1 MTAALFLPLF
11 IDLLHLVPGDIMN
24 INILDKMNKVPGGL
38 IIIPLIAAILIN
50 TFAPEALSI
59 GGPTTALFKAGS
71 SAMMGI
77 FLLICGTSINIKQ
90 AGLPLYKGAVLLTLK
105 CIAGGFAVWMM
116 GAWFGP
122 AGFLGI
128 STLAFIACITSSNS
142 SLYIALCANYGDASD
157 AGAISVFC
165 IKDGPFVTM
174 MVLGVSGLA
183 NIPFAALLSMLIP
196 LIIGMLW
203 GNLDERFKQLC
214 ASAQPLIIII
224 MSFAIGANSSIN
236 TVFTAGLSGMLLGV
250 ISALTG
256 ILFYFLYNLFLKK
269 KTALGAALGTTAA
282 SSALTPAMV
291 AQADPSLAM
300 YVDAAT
306 AQLAT
311 ASIITMITAPIL
323 IAWFDKR
330 IKLRTPAVSS
340 GASEVLVA
348 QEQKENH

>member
-1 MTAALFLPLF
+1 
-11 IDLLHLVPGDIMN
+11 MN

-38 IIIPLIAAILIN
+38 IIIPLLAAILIN
-50 TFAPEALSI
+50 TFVPQVLAI
-59 GGPTTALFKAGS
+59 GGPTTALFKVGS

-77 FLLICGTSINIKQ
+77 FLLICGTSINIRQ
-90 AGLPLYKGAVLLTLK
+90 AGLPLYKGVVLLFLK
-105 CIAGGFAVWMM
+105 CLAGALAVWAA
-116 GAWFGP
+116 GAMFGP

-128 STLAFIACITSSNS
+128 STLALIACLTSSNS
-142 SLYIALCANYGDASD
+142 SLYIALCSNYGDASD

-174 MVLGVSGLA
+174 VVLGVSGLA

-196 LIIGMLW
+196 LLIGMLW

-214 ASAQPLIIII
+214 AASQPLVIII
-224 MSFAIGANSSIN
+224 MSFAIGANSSID
-236 TVFTAGLSGMLLGV
+236 TVFTAGLSGILLGV
-250 ISALTG
+250 ISAITG
-256 ILFYFLYNLFLKK
+256 IIFYFLYNLFLKK

-282 SSALTPAMV
+282 SSALTPALV

-311 ASIITMITAPIL
+311 ASIITMLTAPVL
-323 IAWFDKR
+323 VAWFDKR
-330 IKLRTPAVSS
+330 LKKRAPQVEDTPVKDDKPVSLPS
-340 GASEVLVA
+340 HAPRGN
-348 QEQKENH
+348 K

>member
-1 MTAALFLPLF
+1 
-11 IDLLHLVPGDIMN
+11 MN

-38 IIIPLIAAILIN
+38 IIIPLILAILLN
-50 TFAPEALSI
+50 TIAPQALNI
-59 GGPTTALFKAGS
+59 GGPTTALFKVGS

-77 FLLICGTSINIKQ
+77 FLLICGTSINIRQ
-90 AGLPLYKGAVLLTLK
+90 AGLPLYKGSVLLFLK
-105 CIAGGFAVWMM
+105 CLAGALTVWFA
-116 GAWFGP
+116 GTLFGP
-122 AGFLGI
+122 SGFLGI
-128 STLAFIACITSSNS
+128 STLALIACLTSSNS
-142 SLYIALCANYGDASD
+142 SLYIALCSNYGDSSD

-203 GNLDERFKQLC
+203 GNIDARFKQLC
-214 ASAQPLIIII
+214 ASAQPLVIII
-224 MSFAIGANSSIN
+224 MSFAIGANSSLN
-236 TVFTAGLSGMLLGV
+236 TVFTAGLSGILLGM
-250 ISALTG
+250 ISALTAF
-256 ILFYFLYNLFLKK
+256 IFYFLYNLFLKN

-291 AQADPSLAM
+291 AQADPSLLV

-311 ASIITMITAPIL
+311 ASIITMITAPVL
-323 IAWFDKR
+323 VAFFDKR
-330 IKLRTPAVSS
+330 LKKRYPETDLPQIP
-340 GASEVLVA
+340 ASEDAPLPIN
-348 QEQKENH
+348 ENEGTK

>member
-1 MTAALFLPLF
+1 
-11 IDLLHLVPGDIMN
+11 MN
-24 INILDKMNKVPGGL
+24 IKIFEKMNKVPGGL

-50 TFAPEALSI
+50 TFAPQALSL
-59 GGPTTALFKAGS
+59 GGPTTALFKSGS

-77 FLLICGTSINIKQ
+77 FLLICGTSINIRQ

-105 CIAGGFAVWMM
+105 CIAGALAVWAA
-116 GAWFGP
+116 GSLFGP
-122 AGFLGI
+122 TGFLGI
-128 STLAFIACITSSNS
+128 STLALIACLTSSNS
-142 SLYIALCANYGDASD
+142 SLYIALCGDYGDSSD

-183 NIPFAALLSMLIP
+183 NIPFAALLSMIIP
-196 LIIGMLW
+196 LLIGMLW

-224 MSFAIGANSSIN
+224 MSFAIGANSSIS
-236 TVFTAGLSGMLLGV
+236 TVFTAGLSGILLGI
-250 ISALTG
+250 ISACTG
-256 ILFYFLYNLFLKK
+256 LLFYFLYNLFLKK

-291 AQADPSLAM
+291 AQADPSLRIF
-300 YVDAAT
+300 VDSAT

-323 IAWFDKR
+323 VAWFDKR
-330 IKLRTPAVSS
+330 LKARKPIVEVATSPKETND
-340 GASEVLVA
+340 ASISLPTTRGS
-348 QEQKENH
+348 K

>member
-1 MTAALFLPLF
+1 MK
-11 IDLLHLVPGDIMN
+11 
-24 INILDKMNKVPGGL
+24 INIFAGMNKIPGGL
-38 IIIPLIAAILIN
+38 IIIPLMAAILIN
-50 TFAPEALSI
+50 TFVPEALNI
-59 GGPTTALFKAGS
+59 GGPTTALFKSGS

-77 FLLICGTSINIKQ
+77 FLLICGTSINIRQ
-90 AGLPLYKGAVLLTLK
+90 AGLPLYKGAVLLLLK
-105 CIAGGFAVWMM
+105 CLAGALAVWVA
-116 GAWFGP
+116 GALFGP
-122 AGFLGI
+122 VGFLGI
-128 STLAFIACITSSNS
+128 STLALIACLTSSNS
-142 SLYIALCANYGDASD
+142 SLYIALCSNYGDSSD

-196 LIIGMLW
+196 LLIGMLW

-214 ASAQPLIIII
+214 ITAQPLIIII

-236 TVFTAGLSGMLLGV
+236 TVFTAGLSGILLGL
-250 ISALTG
+250 ISAVTG

-291 AQADPSLAM
+291 AQADPSLAVF
-300 YVDAAT
+300 VDAAT

-323 IAWFDKR
+323 VAWFDKR
-330 IKLRTPAVSS
+330 LKRRMPATEQNAPAREENEIELRAPVSK
-340 GASEVLVA
+340 GH
-348 QEQKENH
+348 K

>member
-1 MTAALFLPLF
+1 MQIAIF
-11 IDLLHLVPGDIMN
+11 
-24 INILDKMNKVPGGL
+24 DKMNKVPGGL
-38 IIIPLIAAILIN
+38 IIIPLLAAILLN
-50 TFAPEALSI
+50 TFAPGVLTI
-59 GGPTTALFKAGS
+59 GGPTSALFKTGS

-77 FLLICGTSINIKQ
+77 FLLICGTSINIRQ
-90 AGLPLYKGAVLLTLK
+90 AGLPLYKGSVLLILK
-105 CIAGGFAVWMM
+105 CIAGALAVWVI

-122 AGFLGI
+122 AGFIGI
-128 STLAFIACITSSNS
+128 SSLALVACLTSSNS
-142 SLYIALCANYGDASD
+142 SLYIALCSNYGDASD

-196 LIIGMLW
+196 LLIGMLW

-236 TVFTAGLSGMLLGV
+236 TVFTAGLSGIVLGV
-250 ISALTG
+250 ISACTG
-256 ILFYFLYNLFLKK
+256 IIFYFAYNLFLKK

-291 AQADPSLAM
+291 AQADPSLAV

-311 ASIITMITAPIL
+311 ASIITMLTAPVL
-323 IAWFDKR
+323 IAWLDKR
-330 IKLRTPAVSS
+330 LKKRQPLADSAEAVEQAQTAHRTHHSS
-340 GASEVLVA
+340 PVTKGN
-348 QEQKENH
+348 K